1 MFIIPNNQLS
11 DRVLAENNSLTSEI
25 SNLNVSYREKMIKKL
40 SDISMPVER

>member
-1 MFIIPNNQLS
+1 MFIIPNNQIS
-11 DRVLAENNSLTSEI
+11 DRVLVENNSLTSEI